1 MAIYLNG
8 LRVNIV
14 VDGEPGGPAS
24 PLDQIE
30 LTDVLATNG
39 AYTGLS
45 RNGLTAGE
53 GLSSFQVA
61 VLKSD
66 GKWWR
71 ADADDDS
78 LSHRL
83 LAMPLENVSTGAS
96 GRFLI
101 QGYVRNDAWSWVPGT
116 PLYISST
123 PGALTSTPPS
133 ADGSTARI
141 VAYAA
146 SANTI
151 WFDQAGVSVKNGVP
165 TVVGG
170 VQIVGT
176 GGDEEEPTP
185 ADYVVG
191 VRIDEDSSTPMGT
204 WIDRDG
210 TVVASVSTL
219 GWESFND
226 HPIIGGIRRCLL
238 TPGTPNPTVTY
249 GSNARGDGLTL
260 TTDEVRVMVEIPKFY
275 VKESWNGNIRSMWI
289 SPDPLSGFEV
299 HPAFLQRGGV
309 EQDCIYVSSY
319 DTTLVE
325 IGSVEQ
331 LASRA
336 GVSCAY
342 SGGDGGT
349 YAHSKEW
356 FVEKAEIIGDG
367 WGLINAHTWSAIQLL
382 WLVEHKTRYSQRAR
396 EIDGVYWY
404 GIADCAGVDHPSDQ
418 HSIDTGMDV
427 YGIGIGNNTEDP
439 DCNPMAWRGIVNL
452 WGHLFTYLDGIE
464 FRGDGRVWLRDA
476 ADINWVNT
484 GLDIPSAVDPIHNGY
499 KGACIKNVARSTAN
513 CKYMFIPAG
522 HATTGDTPGPTD
534 MSSYYCDAMVYH
546 MTGETTIPIVKG
558 SKTSGDACGL
568 FRCDMDWLPNEAYPT
583 ANGRLEYI
591 GPVSTSSR
599 FLQDRGNYLYSF
611 SRYSQK

>member
-71 ADADDDS
+71 VDADDDS

-170 VQIVGT
+170 VQIVVPSS
-176 GGDEEEPTP
+176 GGEEDPEEPEI
-185 ADYVVG
+185 DYVIG
-191 VRIDEDSSTPMGT
+191 VRIDEDSSDPTIS

-210 TVVASVSTL
+210 TVIGSPTSL
-219 GWESFND
+219 GWSSFNE
-226 HPIIGGIRRCLL
+226 HPIIGGIRRCVL
-238 TPGTPNPTVTY
+238 TPGTTHPTVTY

-260 TTDEVRVMVEIPKFY
+260 TSDTDRVMVKIPKFY
-275 VKESWNGNIRSMWI
+275 VKELWNGNVRSMWI
-289 SPDPLSGFEV
+289 SPVPLPGFEV
-299 HPAFLQRGGV
+299 HPAFYQRGGV
-309 EQDCIYVSSY
+309 EVDAIYVSSY
-319 DTTLVE
+319 DTALAE
-325 IGSVEQ
+325 IGGVEQ
-331 LASRA
+331 LISRA

-342 SGGDGGT
+342 DAGGT
-349 YAHSKEW
+349 DDCSKNW
-356 FVEKAEIIGDG
+356 FVTKAEAIGDG
-367 WGLINAHTWSAIQLL
+367 WGLINAHTWSALQFL

-396 EIDGVYWY
+396 DFGGDIYWY
-404 GIADCAGVDHPSDQ
+404 GIADKAGVDFQSDAKN
-418 HSIDTGMDV
+418 IDTRMDI
-427 YGIGIGNNTEDP
+427 YGTGIGDETSDP
-439 DCNPMAWRGIVNL
+439 DANPMAWRGIVNL

-464 FRGDGRVWLRDA
+464 FRSNGRVYLRDA
-476 ADINWVNT
+476 SGLNWLDT
-484 GLDIPSAVDPIHNGY
+484 GVDVPTAEIPAPHEY
-499 KGACIKNVARSTAN
+499 KGACIKNVAESTAN
-513 CKYMFIPAG
+513 CKYMFIPVG
-522 HATTGDTPGPTD
+522 HALSGDTPAPFN
-534 MSSYYCDAMVYH
+534 MSVYYCDAMVYH
-546 MTGETTIPIVKG
+546 KTGAITIPIVKG

-591 GPVSTSSR
+591 GPVETT
-599 FLQDRGNYLYSF
+599 
-611 SRYSQK
+611 